1 MLGSLHINGRVKDKL
16 ACQYFHDTQ
25 SDCSN
30 SCMITQMLL
39 PRSANKVYDPE
50 QMHFAT
56 QIENRKDDSHKQPA
70 CAHRDSW
77 NIKLLHSPC
86 AVPLIVEP
94 FLRITDL
101 KLTSLSTSKPQSPI

>member
-1 MLGSLHINGRVKDKL
+1 
-16 ACQYFHDTQ
+16 
-25 SDCSN
+25 
-30 SCMITQMLL
+30 MLL
-39 PRSANKVYDPE
+39 DRSENKVNDPE
-50 QMHFAT
+50 QIHLDT
-56 QIENRKDDSHKQPA
+56 QIKTRKHDSHKQPA

-86 AVPLIVEP
+86 AVPLIVGP